1 MVHERI
7 SILAAAHSIYV
18 SAQRIFPHEISRLLV
33 PKLLPR
39 GEISLGETLIF
50 KDHQFINILVKGF
63 GLPKLLSVFYSP
75 YWSCKALLYLWRVGK
90 LYSAKNSNHST
101 EILLHAS
108 LTAICTY
115 MNLHEKSVR
124 IFENEKNNSLS
135 VGILGTGNNYVISN
149 HKGKGWSAKL
159 EEKPFSTSA
168 CLFFNNFDTARNA
181 SLGKIDS
188 WNALAKG
195 HIQLSGRIPLLEKFG
210 YVARIVQKE
219 VPTPK

>member
-1 MVHERI
+1 MVQERI
-7 SILAAAHSIYV
+7 SILAAAHSIYLC
-18 SAQRIFPHEISRLLV
+18 AQRIFPLESSLLLL

-75 YWSCKALLYLWRVGK
+75 YRSFKALLYLWRVGK

-124 IFENEKNNSLS
+124 IFENEKNHSLS
-135 VGILGTGNNYVISN
+135 VGVLGTGKYHLISN
-149 HKGKGWSAKL
+149 PKGKGWSTRVV
-159 EEKPFSTSA
+159 EKPFCASA
-168 CLFFNNFDTARNA
+168 CLFFNNFESARHA
-181 SLGKIDS
+181 SLGKLDS

-195 HIQLSGRIPLLEKFG
+195 HIQLAVRIPLLEKFG